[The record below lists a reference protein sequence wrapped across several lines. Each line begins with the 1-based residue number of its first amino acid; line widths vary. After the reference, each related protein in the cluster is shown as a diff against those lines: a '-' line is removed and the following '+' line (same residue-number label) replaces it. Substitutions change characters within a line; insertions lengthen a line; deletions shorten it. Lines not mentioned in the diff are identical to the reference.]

1 MKNFLIKGMKFNV
14 CSLRQFD
21 TVKDV
26 VKANNIKLC
35 VRVHPGKGAG

>member
-1 MKNFLIKGMKFNV
+1 MKELVKSGLKFNV

-21 TVKDV
+21 VIKDIVKE
-26 VKANNIKLC
+26 NNIKLC